1 MDSLN
6 KKNIP
11 LSIEKCEFFKPK
23 SDKNSIQR
31 KLSKVQELIEDNEL
45 LLNSVRKA
53 STDSTSNS
61 KIEELPE
68 IINFSSSNM
77 NKNNELNHEKE
88 MFGRDKNNLNH
99 IYNFYQST
107 EEYLLEQL
115 IENQK
120 YKNTKNYIKKDLYN
134 KSINNIIEENNK
146 IENKINEDNIN
157 NLKMNTINENISNT
171 NFIINNNNNIMPAL
185 MGTYLSKIPN
195 PTLKGKFDMP
205 IYYIGFYQLDSK
217 LNFFYKKN
225 FIYRFKSKPNI

>member
-88 MFGRDKNNLNH
+88 MFFGRDKNNLNH

-115 IENQK
+115 TENQK

-146 IENKINEDNIN
+146 IENEINEDNIN

-217 LNFFYKKN
+217 LNFFLQKK
-225 FIYRFKSKPNI
+225 FYI

>member
-146 IENKINEDNIN
+146 IENKINEDNIK

-185 MGTYLSKIPN
+185 IGTYLSKIPN

-217 LNFFYKKN
+217 LNFFLQKK
-225 FIYRFKSKPNI
+225 FYI

>member
-53 STDSTSNS
+53 STDSSNS

-217 LNFFYKKN
+217 LNFFLQKK
-225 FIYRFKSKPNI
+225 FYI